1 MTLPLSGNALSLEV
15 LLEPIDPGR
24 PCGPSLRYDPDY
36 DRLRELRREDDSS
49 LPTGVWQAEAKR
61 ADWAAVEQ
69 LASELLQRRS
79 KDLMLAAWL
88 GEAWLQRGGLGGL
101 QRALVLLA
109 ELCERY
115 PEEVHPQAQ
124 DGDQSWRVPPID
136 WLLRRYAELLHTR
149 LPLMGQGAFAE
160 ITLYAWQ
167 RLQRQQ
173 VASGDSKSAKAALE
187 AAQLQQKKLD
197 EALRAEPLVQ
207 WQRKQASLLACQQQ
221 LLRLEQWCDRCLG
234 ELAPSC
240 QPLREVIAQWLA
252 LLKEFIAMHPQAPL
266 SEEQPPVAEADAS
279 EGDADGEESVP
290 ASAPTSREDAY
301 RQLLLIADYLARTE
315 PHSPV
320 PYLIKRAV
328 EWGNKPLSELL
339 AELINADSEA
349 RRVWS
354 LLGVLP

>member
-1 MTLPLSGNALSLEV
+1 
-15 LLEPIDPGR
+15 
-24 PCGPSLRYDPDY
+24 
-36 DRLRELRREDDSS
+36 
-49 LPTGVWQAEAKR
+49 
-61 ADWAAVEQ
+61 
-69 LASELLQRRS
+69 
-79 KDLMLAAWL
+79 
-88 GEAWLQRGGLGGL
+88 
-101 QRALVLLA
+101 A

-221 LLRLEQWCDRCLG
+221 LQRLEQWCDRCLG

-240 QPLREVIAQWLA
+240 QPLREV
-252 LLKEFIAMHPQAPL
+252 
-266 SEEQPPVAEADAS
+266 
-279 EGDADGEESVP
+279 
-290 ASAPTSREDAY
+290 
-301 RQLLLIADYLARTE
+301 
-315 PHSPV
+315 
-320 PYLIKRAV
+320 
-328 EWGNKPLSELL
+328 
-339 AELINADSEA
+339 
-349 RRVWS
+349 
-354 LLGVLP
+354 

>member
-15 LLEPIDPGR
+15 LLEPIDPGQ

-252 LLKEFIAMHPQAPL
+252 LLKEFI
-266 SEEQPPVAEADAS
+266 
-279 EGDADGEESVP
+279 
-290 ASAPTSREDAY
+290 
-301 RQLLLIADYLARTE
+301 
-315 PHSPV
+315 
-320 PYLIKRAV
+320 
-328 EWGNKPLSELL
+328 
-339 AELINADSEA
+339 
-349 RRVWS
+349 
-354 LLGVLP
+354 

>member
-15 LLEPIDPGR
+15 LLEPIDPGQ

-234 ELAPSC
+234 ELAPVASHCARSSRNGWPCSRSSSPCTRKRRCPKNSPGRGGGC
-240 QPLREVIAQWLA
+240 QRRRRGRRGKPPGERAERAGWRADQSRGRLPAIA
-252 LLKEFIAMHPQAPL
+252 
-266 SEEQPPVAEADAS
+266 AD
-279 EGDADGEESVP
+279 
-290 ASAPTSREDAY
+290 R
-301 RQLLLIADYLARTE
+301 
-315 PHSPV
+315 
-320 PYLIKRAV
+320 
-328 EWGNKPLSELL
+328 
-339 AELINADSEA
+339 
-349 RRVWS
+349 
-354 LLGVLP
+354 

>member
-15 LLEPIDPGR
+15 LLEPIDPGQA
-24 PCGPSLRYDPDY
+24 CGPSLRYDPDY

-240 QPLREVIAQWLA
+240 QP
-252 LLKEFIAMHPQAPL
+252 
-266 SEEQPPVAEADAS
+266 
-279 EGDADGEESVP
+279 
-290 ASAPTSREDAY
+290 
-301 RQLLLIADYLARTE
+301 
-315 PHSPV
+315 
-320 PYLIKRAV
+320 
-328 EWGNKPLSELL
+328 
-339 AELINADSEA
+339 
-349 RRVWS
+349 
-354 LLGVLP
+354 

>member
-15 LLEPIDPGR
+15 LLEPIDPGQA
-24 PCGPSLRYDPDY
+24 CGPSLRYDPDY

-197 EALRAEPLVQ
+197 EALRAEP
-207 WQRKQASLLACQQQ
+207 WCNGSASRPACSPASSNYSA
-221 LLRLEQWCDRCLG
+221 WNSG
-234 ELAPSC
+234 ATAAWANS
-240 QPLREVIAQWLA
+240 
-252 LLKEFIAMHPQAPL
+252 
-266 SEEQPPVAEADAS
+266 PPVASHCARSSRNGWPCSRSSSPCTRKRRCPKNSPRSRRRMPAKATRTARKAS
-279 EGDADGEESVP
+279 RRARRAG
-290 ASAPTSREDAY
+290 R
-301 RQLLLIADYLARTE
+301 LARR
-315 PHSPV
+315 PV
-320 PYLIKRAV
+320 ARTPT
-328 EWGNKPLSELL
+328 GNCC
-339 AELINADSEA
+339 
-349 RRVWS
+349 
-354 LLGVLP
+354 

>member
-15 LLEPIDPGR
+15 LLEPIDPGQA
-24 PCGPSLRYDPDY
+24 CGPSLRYDPDY

-173 VASGDSKSAKAALE
+173 VASG
-187 AAQLQQKKLD
+187 
-197 EALRAEPLVQ
+197 
-207 WQRKQASLLACQQQ
+207 
-221 LLRLEQWCDRCLG
+221 
-234 ELAPSC
+234 
-240 QPLREVIAQWLA
+240 
-252 LLKEFIAMHPQAPL
+252 
-266 SEEQPPVAEADAS
+266 
-279 EGDADGEESVP
+279 
-290 ASAPTSREDAY
+290 
-301 RQLLLIADYLARTE
+301 
-315 PHSPV
+315 
-320 PYLIKRAV
+320 
-328 EWGNKPLSELL
+328 
-339 AELINADSEA
+339 
-349 RRVWS
+349 
-354 LLGVLP
+354 

>member
-15 LLEPIDPGR
+15 LLEPIDPGQ

-207 WQRKQASLLACQQQ
+207 WQRKPGRTRPQLPAIARGHRAMAGLAQGVH
-221 LLRLEQWCDRCLG
+221 R
-234 ELAPSC
+234 
-240 QPLREVIAQWLA
+240 
-252 LLKEFIAMHPQAPL
+252 H
-266 SEEQPPVAEADAS
+266 
-279 EGDADGEESVP
+279 VP
-290 ASAPTSREDAY
+290 ASAAVRRTAPGRGGGCQRRRRGRRGKRPGERAERAGWRADQSRGRLPA
-301 RQLLLIADYLARTE
+301 IA
-315 PHSPV
+315 
-320 PYLIKRAV
+320 
-328 EWGNKPLSELL
+328 
-339 AELINADSEA
+339 AD
-349 RRVWS
+349 R
-354 LLGVLP
+354 

>member
-15 LLEPIDPGR
+15 LLEPIDPGQA
-24 PCGPSLRYDPDY
+24 CGPSLRYDPDY

-234 ELAPSC
+234 ELAPVASHC
-240 QPLREVIAQWLA
+240 ARSSRNGWPCSRSSSPCTRKRRCPKNSPRSRRRMPAKATRTARKASRRARRAGRLA
-252 LLKEFIAMHPQAPL
+252 RR
-266 SEEQPPVAEADAS
+266 PVA
-279 EGDADGEESVP
+279 
-290 ASAPTSREDAY
+290 
-301 RQLLLIADYLARTE
+301 RT
-315 PHSPV
+315 P
-320 PYLIKRAV
+320 I
-328 EWGNKPLSELL
+328 GNCC
-339 AELINADSEA
+339 
-349 RRVWS
+349 
-354 LLGVLP
+354 

>member
-15 LLEPIDPGR
+15 LLEPIDPGQ

-221 LLRLEQWCDRCLG
+221 LQRLEQWCDRCLG

-252 LLKEFIAMHPQAPL
+252 LLKEFIAMHPQQTLQAHRDLGGRWLLPIHNGTFDLAMHAWYEPFERILELATEHGVRVSTPMMGERIDLQAPH
-266 SEEQPPVAEADAS
+266 A
-279 EGDADGEESVP
+279 GRRWW
-290 ASAPTSREDAY
+290 RE
-301 RQLLLIADYLARTE
+301 
-315 PHSPV
+315 V
-320 PYLIKRAV
+320 V
-328 EWGNKPLSELL
+328 
-339 AELINADSEA
+339 DSEMQVKGYGCC
-349 RRVWS
+349 RS
-354 LLGVLP
+354 

>member
-15 LLEPIDPGR
+15 LLEPIDPGQ

-221 LLRLEQWCDRCLG
+221 LQRLEQWCDRCLG
-234 ELAPSC
+234 ELAP
-240 QPLREVIAQWLA
+240 QLPAIARGHRAMAGLA
-252 LLKEFIAMHPQAPL
+252 QGVHRHA
-266 SEEQPPVAEADAS
+266 
-279 EGDADGEESVP
+279 P
-290 ASAPTSREDAY
+290 ASAAVRRTAPGRGGGRRRRRRGRRGKRPGERAERAGWRADQSRGRLPA
-301 RQLLLIADYLARTE
+301 IA
-315 PHSPV
+315 
-320 PYLIKRAV
+320 
-328 EWGNKPLSELL
+328 
-339 AELINADSEA
+339 AD
-349 RRVWS
+349 R
-354 LLGVLP
+354 